1 MVFWND
7 NWWLRS
13 MQFFLWE
20 FCKFEFKSTIYLLH
34 QKDLPMQKK
43 RHIMLQYHIEIQCH
57 IKLAVCLHIF
67 LKGYLRLFHFAL
79 LELSTKELQLQ
90 IKKLKSIWAESFI
103 KYFYWSCQIYVHLHT
118 STQRFFRIA
127 IK

>member
-1 MVFWND
+1 
-7 NWWLRS
+7 

-43 RHIMLQYHIEIQCH
+43 DTHKYTSV
-57 IKLAVCLHIF
+57 AVSYRNTMPYKISGLFTHFFERI
-67 LKGYLRLFHFAL
+67 YLRLFQFAL

-90 IKKLKSIWAESFI
+90 IKKLKSILVLE
-103 KYFYWSCQIYVHLHT
+103 
-118 STQRFFRIA
+118 
-127 IK
+127 